1 MVMPSP
7 LIESSKKA
15 KPLLQTSIEAHIQVD
30 SIIKEKV
37 MTKDGKF
44 LIYINK
50 HTYNFVSIII
60 IHLLVQ
66 IFIFGNIHTFLF
78 SYN

>member
-50 HTYNFVSIII
+50 HISICTYNFVIIII

-66 IFIFGNIHTFLF
+66 IFIFGKIHTF
-78 SYN
+78 